1 MCLWVC
7 TRQLVGVVYRSGV
20 HVHGSGPVK
29 SLCLCLWPT
38 LLVNRVTVFL
48 FESRRWWESLGRNA
62 ATNCASVSG
71 LRSGGIRIQHSHL
84 SLGGVFYVAGIKAAC
99 EACWGVISS
108 GSAAACMMDSEES
121 PMFNWRSL
129 YRRTAGGGG
138 EKTERERDV
147 KKQRK
152 KCSLGEFF

>member
-1 MCLWVC
+1 MDMQILVC
-7 TRQLVGVVYRSGV
+7 VCERA
-20 HVHGSGPVK
+20 HVNSRRWYIVRGAGPVK

-38 LLVNRVTVFL
+38 LLVNRVTVLL
-48 FESRRWWESLGRNA
+48 FESQRWWGSLGRNA
-62 ATNCASVSG
+62 CHQLCASVSG
-71 LRSGGIRIQHSHL
+71 LRSGGIRIQHSRL

-99 EACWGVISS
+99 EACWGAISP

-147 KKQRK
+147 KKQRRTVV
-152 KCSLGEFF
+152 